1 MAAALRRASS
11 RLASTTRSFT
21 TNAQSTAQEDR
32 IGAAAATAYWC
43 TVVGAPL
50 GAAFYVSRAARK
62 DKKLANFR
70 QLSFR
75 DCLPAS
81 SLDDYAGAYMRL
93 RR

>member
-1 MAAALRRASS
+1 MAAAFRRASS
-11 RLASTTRSFT
+11 RFASTTRSFT
-21 TNAQSTAQEDR
+21 THARTTAQEDR

-50 GAAFYVSRAARK
+50 GTAFYVSQVARK
-62 DKKLANFR
+62 DQKLANLR

-81 SLDDYAGAYMRL
+81 SLDDYAGVYMRL
-93 RR
+93 RK

>member
-1 MAAALRRASS
+1 MAAAFRRANS
-11 RLASTTRSFT
+11 RFAPTMRSFT
-21 TNAQSTAQEDR
+21 TSARSTSQEDR
-32 IGAAAATAYWC
+32 IGAAAATACWC

-50 GAAFYVSRAARK
+50 GTAFYVSQIARK
-62 DKKLANFR
+62 DSKLANFR